1 MRKQHQLLAKKV
13 GMPPGTLLHVGSK
26 RSERPVISLLCYDE
40 QSVIREQDGA
50 SLDELSA
57 ASQSGVI
64 WIHVN
69 GLSHVEIVEHIGEL
83 FAIHPLTLEDILNT
97 NQRPKLEDYGD
108 YIYIALKMLG
118 YDEEKQIITAEHI
131 NILVGANF
139 VISFQESNQ
148 PIFKPVRE
156 RIKNGQSRFRKHGA
170 DYLAYALV
178 DTVVDYYF
186 VLLEQLGEQVEALEE
201 ELVTKPDA
209 RLLPAIHNLKTEML
223 YLRRSVWPLREVIA
237 QLERGDSALFKDN
250 TLLYIRDIY
259 DHTIQVIETV
269 ETYRDMTS
277 SMLEIY
283 LSSISNRMNE
293 VVKMLTV
300 ISTIFMPLTFLAGLY
315 GMNFKYMPE
324 LEWQYGYPAVL
335 LLMTIIGITMYRYF
349 SGKDWI

>member
-1 MRKQHQLLAKKV
+1 MRRHGLLAKKV
-13 GMPPGTLLHVGSK
+13 GLPPGTLLHVGSK
-26 RSERPVISLLCYDE
+26 RAERPTITVLRYDE
-40 QSVIREQDGA
+40 ESAVEKEGVL
-50 SLDELSA
+50 LDELVIDSA
-57 ASQSGVI
+57 QAGVT
-64 WIHVN
+64 WIHVA
-69 GLSHVEIVEHIGEL
+69 GLSHVEIIERLGQM
-83 FAIHPLTLEDILNT
+83 FNIHSLALEDILNT
-97 NQRPKLEDYGD
+97 NQRPKLEDYGE
-108 YIYIALKMLG
+108 YIYIAIKMLT
-118 YDEEKQIITAEHI
+118 YQPDNQVIAAEHI
-131 NILVGANF
+131 NIVVGPNY
-139 VISFQESNQ
+139 VLSFQETDRVF
-148 PIFKPVRE
+148 FKPVRE
-156 RIKNGQSRFRKHGA
+156 RIKSGQSRFRKHGA
-170 DYLAYALV
+170 DYLAYALM

-186 VLLEQLGEQVEALEE
+186 VLLEQLGERVEELEE
-201 ELVTKPDA
+201 ELVTQPDA
-209 RLLPAIHNLKTEML
+209 KLLPAIHNLKTEML

-237 QLERGDSALFKDN
+237 QIERGDSALFKEN

-335 LLMTIIGITMYRYF
+335 VLMTVIGVTMYRYF
-349 SGKDWI
+349 SRKAWI